1 MDMDAFDHKILDAL
15 QRDASRT
22 NADFSRNPV

>member
-1 MDMDAFDHKILDAL
+1 MNIDAFDRKLLDAL

-22 NADFSRNPV
+22 NAAQWPIG